1 MTFQGDNDMAAK
13 KSDDNTAPG
22 VETAEGAIEIAAEAA
37 TEGFTETVTAL
48 KNGMSGAA
56 AGHEKTQAEIK
67 SRMGTAMK
75 TVEEV
80 VSFNQGNVEAA
91 IKSGQIWADGIQ
103 DLSKSLAA
111 TAQAQLDQTMSTW
124 KALSTVKSL
133 KDVFDLQSNLARS
146 SMDTFV
152 SETGKL
158 TDASL
163 KLTEQ
168 ALAPLTARFTLAAEK
183 FRRAAA

>member
-13 KSDDNTAPG
+13 KSDDMTAPG
-22 VETAEGAIEIAAEAA
+22 VEATEGATEVAAEVA

-56 AGHEKTQAEIK
+56 AGYEKTQAEIK
-67 SRMGTAMK
+67 SRMETAMK

-80 VSFNQGNVEAA
+80 VSFSQGNVEAA
-91 IKSGQIWADGIQ
+91 IKSGQIWADGMQ

-111 TAQAQLDQTMSTW
+111 TAQAQLDQTMATW

-146 SMDTFV
+146 SMDSFV
-152 SETGKL
+152 TETGKL

-183 FRRAAA
+183 FRRVAA

>member
-1 MTFQGDNDMAAK
+1 MVAK
-13 KSDDNTAPG
+13 KSVDMTAPG
-22 VETAEGAIEIAAEAA
+22 VDATTEGASEVAASVA

-56 AGHEKTQAEIK
+56 AGYEKTQAEIK
-67 SRMGTAMK
+67 SKMETAMK

-80 VSFNQGNVEAA
+80 VSFSQGNVEAA
-91 IKSGQIWADGIQ
+91 IKSGQIWAAGVQ
-103 DLSKSLAA
+103 DMSKSLAA

-152 SETGKL
+152 SESGKL

-168 ALAPLTARFTLAAEK
+168 ALAPLTARFNLAAEK
-183 FRRAAA
+183 FRATA